1 MPLSTET
8 QIYLAGDLRE
18 IIHLCHQAHL
28 RLLKCT
34 AAVLGHPSFLWRKF
48 LMDLLVTFC
57 KTYHA
62 YETKPCRFFEGSLK
76 LRPHTCCYLSP
87 SSLQCRVQIKAA
99 DIAAIALTGSCPI
112 PLASEFK
119 GYSSIPLQGCTPCIW
134 HAQNKPNHLLL
145 PSSRGLFGVT
155 CSLPAGFDDSAPALE
170 MDTVLLACGVYVSTQ

>member
-1 MPLSTET
+1 MSPSTSKTSEMYCCCSGSSLLPLEKSLNVCVGDILQDLACLWNKTL
-8 QIYLAGDLRE
+8 QIFWGFIEAE
-18 IIHLCHQAHL
+18 A
-28 RLLKCT
+28 T
-34 AAVLGHPSFLWRKF
+34 
-48 LMDLLVTFC
+48 
-57 KTYHA
+57 
-62 YETKPCRFFEGSLK
+62 
-76 LRPHTCCYLSP
+76 HTCCYLSP